1 MYIIIIKLNIITQFV
16 LNLVRRKRGF
26 FFYFYKK
33 FNKNW
38 KKKFSKLQQNMADKS
53 IYKLEWNWR
62 INVLRRRAS
71 EINTYTISLDDTD
84 KVTVSILG
92 TNHFSDNSFTHSN
105 CNRNGGFISHIAS
118 LRLRAFRR
126 QITALNRGGIL
137 CSVMRLVLF
146 RSRRT
151 ITVID

>member
-26 FFYFYKK
+26 FFTFTKSSTK
-33 FNKNW
+33 IE